1 MTADGQQPTA
11 PAAATAPTTGPAVA
25 MTAAG
30 GAAAATTAAVVLP
43 TVEQLCEVHRKCC
56 LLLRVMRAR
65 SAGGNGKSGR
75 YKAHNTARKFV
86 VELVVLPGL
95 QRGRMPS
102 AQDQRMLF
110 ELPGPVEIAGLE
122 QAEMGAWSKARY
134 ADLCRN
140 QTVRPSRGEVE
151 CILLWAR
158 AEGTRVTSARGLE
171 SRRGAPKLY
180 RMPLDLFQGK
190 AVVEM
195 VSGGSWYV
203 WKFLFNL

>member
-1 MTADGQQPTA
+1 
-11 PAAATAPTTGPAVA
+11 

-75 YKAHNTARKFV
+75 YNAHDTARKFV
-86 VELVVLPGL
+86 VESVVLPGL
-95 QRGRMPS
+95 QQGRMPS
-102 AQDQRMLF
+102 AQDQRMLL

-134 ADLCRN
+134 ADL
-140 QTVRPSRGEVE
+140 
-151 CILLWAR
+151 
-158 AEGTRVTSARGLE
+158 
-171 SRRGAPKLY
+171 
-180 RMPLDLFQGK
+180 
-190 AVVEM
+190 
-195 VSGGSWYV
+195 
-203 WKFLFNL
+203 